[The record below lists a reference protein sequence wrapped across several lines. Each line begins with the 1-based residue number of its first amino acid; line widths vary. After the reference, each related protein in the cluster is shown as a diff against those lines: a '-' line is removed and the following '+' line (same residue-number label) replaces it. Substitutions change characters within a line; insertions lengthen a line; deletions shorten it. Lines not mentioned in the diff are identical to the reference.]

1 MNLRFLAPSAL
12 AIALSAASLPAFA
25 ELIVDRSAPQAAQPA
40 QSAGASLSNDGIIE
54 FKDAPSDKVSIRDA
68 APPPRS
74 SDTTWRNWSKQPG
87 AVGAPVAQ
95 VDTGSRS
102 IDRGAALGL
111 PKVVSSTQSH
121 SAGRVSEL
129 GREQV
134 SASSLTQPVQG
145 WADQVPLEMALSQVI
160 PSDWSIQSRGLNLKD
175 NISWRGDR
183 PWVEVLSDLT
193 RQGRFNA
200 NVVWDRKVVVVFP
213 VGALEGTAI
222 RPIASAP
229 ASSNAPVVQAVQLPP
244 APPAVRSWKMD
255 PSKTLRGNIEAWVKQ
270 AGWNTLVWEAAD
282 YPIVAPAT
290 LEGEFTSPTGPL
302 AKLIEAY
309 RDSDQ
314 PLEVKLSTMDK
325 VVHVTNKNYE
335 AAIVEP
341 MTPSGILP
349 SSFQK

>member
-1 MNLRFLAPSAL
+1 MNLRFLAHSAL

-25 ELIVDRSAPQAAQPA
+25 ELIVDRASPQPA
-40 QSAGASLSNDGIIE
+40 SRPASVGASLSDEGIIE
-54 FKDAPSDKVSIRDA
+54 FKSAPSNKVSIRET
-68 APPPRS
+68 APAPRNG
-74 SDTTWRNWSKQPG
+74 DIAWRNWSKQPTAAG
-87 AVGAPVAQ
+87 Q
-95 VDTGSRS
+95 TDTSTQGGS

-111 PKVVSSTQSH
+111 PKVVASTQSPVT
-121 SAGRVSEL
+121 GRVSEL

-134 SASSLTQPVQG
+134 PASALTQTVQG
-145 WADQVPLEMALSQVI
+145 WADEIPLDMALSQVV
-160 PSDWSIQSRGLNLKD
+160 PADWSIQARGLNLKG

-222 RPIASAP
+222 SPIASAP
-229 ASSNAPVVQAVQLPP
+229 QHTSAPVVQPVLVP
-244 APPAVRSWKMD
+244 AAPLVKSWKID
-255 PSKTLRGNIEAWVKQ
+255 PSKTLRGNIESWVKQ

-335 AAIVEP
+335 AATVTP
-341 MTPSGILP
+341 MTPQGISP
-349 SSFQK
+349 ASFEK